1 MKPTRKTWQRIAGI
15 ALAVAT
21 VASIGACSTRSPSD
35 MITLYYKSG
44 AGDNKTF
51 QECIQPG
58 RSGAAPIDDQIFEL
72 PISLRTW
79 NIRPDGKGDSK
90 DAITSGSKPG
100 NDGQPGP
107 SVSIF
112 ASVDFYLNT
121 DCTEGVNSPIVQ
133 FWQNLGRRYNI
144 SGDGE
149 GKFHDDNWRVMLTNT
164 LVTAEEKALREQTM
178 RYPAD
183 AMDANLDNVWNKI
196 QTGLETTFQ
205 TELRSKTGGNYFC
218 GTGYQRGKTVTWD
231 GPNGDKIS
239 GTCPPIRISISD
251 INFTDPGIAEA
262 RAKVYKAQQEAREAL
277 IRAQAEVDKAAL
289 LSTAAKDTA
298 YMEMLR
304 IQAQLEAAKA
314 CAASSTCTLVIG
326 ADGVIAGKK

>member
-1 MKPTRKTWQRIAGI
+1 
-15 ALAVAT
+15 
-21 VASIGACSTRSPSD
+21 

-44 AGDNKTF
+44 IGDNKTF

-58 RSGAAPIDDQIFEL
+58 KSGTGAVDDQIFEL

-90 DAITSGSKPG
+90 EAITSGSKPG

-121 DCTEGVNSPIVQ
+121 DCDSGESSPIVQ
-133 FWQNLGRRYNI
+133 FWQNLGRRYNV
-144 SGDGE
+144 SEDGE
-149 GKFHDDNWRVMLTNT
+149 GKFNEDNWRKMLMNT

-178 RYPAD
+178 KYPAD
-183 AMDANLDNVWNKI
+183 AMDANLDGVWAKI
-196 QTGLETTFQ
+196 QTGLEGTFQ
-205 TELRSKTGGNYFC
+205 QELASKTGGNYFC
-218 GTGYQRGKTVTWD
+218 GSGYQRGKTTTWT

-239 GTCPPIRISISD
+239 GKCPPIRVSISD
-251 INFTDPGIAEA
+251 INFTDTGIAEA

-277 IRAQAEVDKAAL
+277 IKAQAEVDKAAL

-298 YMEMLR
+298 YVEMLR
-304 IQAQLEAAKA
+304 INAQLEAAKA
-314 CAASSTCTLVIG
+314 CAASPNCTLIIG